1 MNRSVFEK
9 SYIKDIAKEIA
20 GKVCNNC
27 LGRQFA
33 KVSTGMTN
41 RKRGEIIRRAI
52 RLPEPP
58 NCSVC
63 NDLFK
68 NLDKYADISIK
79 KLKGIEFRTFVFGC
93 RLPKEIIKNEENI
106 WEEIGIEHCE
116 PIKSEINREIGKII
130 EKKAKYRFKRERP
143 DVTILF
149 DFAKNT
155 PSIEISSVFIAGRY
169 KKFVRNIS
177 QSRWKK
183 YKESVE
189 SVIGK
194 PILKVTRADETA
206 FHGAGREDVDARCL
220 DWRPFVIEIVR
231 PKKRAVNLS
240 KIKAGVNK
248 TKKVAIS
255 CLKLG
260 TMDDVRAVKKMR
272 PDKTYSIVVEF
283 EKPAENLDALK
294 DSIGIIMQKTPTRVL
309 HRRADRL
316 RKRKIKSINFKKI
329 GRKKIVLE
337 VRGEAGFYAKEF
349 VTGDNGRTRP
359 SVAEILKNPAK
370 VISLDVTKIHLG
382 KR

>member
-1 MNRSVFEK
+1 
-9 SYIKDIAKEIA
+9 
-20 GKVCNNC
+20 
-27 LGRQFA
+27 
-33 KVSTGMTN
+33 
-41 RKRGEIIRRAI
+41 
-52 RLPEPP
+52 
-58 NCSVC
+58 
-63 NDLFK
+63 
-68 NLDKYADISIK
+68 
-79 KLKGIEFRTFVFGC
+79 
-93 RLPKEIIKNEENI
+93 
-106 WEEIGIEHCE
+106 
-116 PIKSEINREIGKII
+116 
-130 EKKAKYRFKRERP
+130 
-143 DVTILF
+143 
-149 DFAKNT
+149 
-155 PSIEISSVFIAGRY
+155 
-169 KKFVRNIS
+169 
-177 QSRWKK
+177 
-183 YKESVE
+183 
-189 SVIGK
+189 
-194 PILKVTRADETA
+194 VTRADETA
-206 FHGAGREDVDARCL
+206 FHGAGREDVEARCL